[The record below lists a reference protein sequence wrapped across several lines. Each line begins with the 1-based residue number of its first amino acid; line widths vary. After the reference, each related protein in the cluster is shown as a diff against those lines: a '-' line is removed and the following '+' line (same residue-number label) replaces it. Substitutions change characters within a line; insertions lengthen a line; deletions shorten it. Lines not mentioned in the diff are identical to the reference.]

1 MKDSSKIQPGR
12 TLIDHPERK
21 YQKVRHLER
30 RTETR
35 TIHKSPVKIKNCET
49 GVFNNARMVNYS
61 DNGIYL
67 ETNSMLRAGAIIYL
81 GIQNSPYISVSDVY
95 DIYQAKILWR
105 KELKSAYYSY
115 GYGVRLTLVSNNHHS
130 VSSAFNAHE

>member
-35 TIHKSPVKIKNCET
+35 TIHKSPVKIKNCEIS
-49 GVFNNARMVNYS
+49 NYS
-61 DNGIYL
+61 HAGIYVVRSG
-67 ETNSMLRAGAIIYL
+67 TN
-81 GIQNSPYISVSDVY
+81 VE
-95 DIYQAKILWR
+95 DIRFRKINL
-105 KELKSAYYSY
+105 
-115 GYGVRLTLVSNNHHS
+115 LVINME
-130 VSSAFNAHE
+130 FT